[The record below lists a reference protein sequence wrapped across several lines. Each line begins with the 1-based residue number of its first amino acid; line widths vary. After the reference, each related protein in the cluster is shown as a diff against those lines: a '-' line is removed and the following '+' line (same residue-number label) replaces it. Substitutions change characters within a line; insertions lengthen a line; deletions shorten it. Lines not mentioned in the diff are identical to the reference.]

1 MYKYLLATGGALLF
15 MAATSNAQPMRAS
28 IVGNGDPNS
37 GRCTVEIVVDGSADV
52 EINGETANLR
62 NTSGRP
68 PQWRR
73 FECTGRMPANPVNF
87 RFRGV
92 DGRGRQEL
100 IRDPRSGG
108 PAVVRIEDKDGGA
121 EGYTFELTWGGGE
134 ARPGWPQSGGGPG
147 PGPVPGGRRWTQDEA
162 IRACRDEVRG
172 RAAERFGSNIRFE
185 GMRMEDNP
193 DRRDWVTG
201 SFTTPRDRGVHRFAC
216 SVNFDN
222 GSLRWAQIDPP
233 GGRFGSGAAD
243 RFSPRQSAV
252 QNCQSAVA
260 SRMRD
265 RGLRDV
271 QFGRIGLDDNPGRND
286 WVVGDAWGSR
296 GYGGRES
303 FNFSCRVNLNDGDV
317 RSVDL
322 NRR

>member
-1 MYKYLLATGGALLF
+1 
-15 MAATSNAQPMRAS
+15 MRARM
-28 IVGNGDPNS
+28 VGGGDPNS
-37 GRCTVEIVVDGSADV
+37 GRCTVEVVVDGAADV
-52 EINGETANLR
+52 EIRGESANLR
-62 NTSGRP
+62 NAAGQQ

-73 FECTGRMPANPVNF
+73 FECTSPLPANPLNF

-92 DGRGRQEL
+92 DGRGHQQL
-100 IRDPRSGG
+100 VRDPRGGG
-108 PAVVRIEDKDGGA
+108 PAVVHIEDRDGGA
-121 EGYTFELTWGGGE
+121 EGYTFEIMWGGGDS
-134 ARPGWPQSGGGPG
+134 RPGGYGGPG
-147 PGPVPGGRRWTQDEA
+147 PGPVGRRWTQDEA

-172 RAAERFGSNIRFE
+172 RAAERYGSNIRFE

-193 DRRDWVTG
+193 DRRDWIVG
-201 SFTTPRDRGVHRFAC
+201 SFTTSRDRDLHRFAC
-216 SVNFDN
+216 SVNFDSGN
-222 GSLRWAQIDPP
+222 VRWAQIDPP
-233 GGRFGSGAAD
+233 GGHFGSGSEE
-243 RFSPRQSAV
+243 RVFPRQAAV

-260 SRMRD
+260 NRMRD

-286 WVVGDAWGSR
+286 WVVGEVAGSR